1 MPIIDSSSE
10 KSEIIEALNNLLLK
24 YRELTENGVVFKL
37 KKGKNPLDLLGVLD
51 FLKDKIQRWGNN
63 DIFTYCANLF
73 EDFNVI
79 TIGAKNIEKAKELII
94 SVFLSDL
101 IKNEDEGKFDVI
113 FKNVTTFNEFEEWLK
128 IEISKGISN
137 GYPPDPEKAKELK
150 NHLEA
155 ILKKI

>member
-10 KSEIIEALNNLLLK
+10 KSEIIEALNDLLLK

-37 KKGKNPLDLLGVLD
+37 KKGKSPLELLGVLD

-73 EDFNVI
+73 DDFNLI
-79 TIGAKNIEKAKELII
+79 IIGAENIEKAKELIT

-101 IKNEDEGKFDVI
+101 VKNKDEGGLEVI
-113 FKNVTTFNEFEEWLK
+113 FKNVNSFNEFEEWLEN
-128 IEISKGISN
+128 EISKGISD
-137 GYPPDPEKAKELK
+137 GYPPNPEEAKELK
-150 NHLEA
+150 KYLET
-155 ILKKI
+155 ILKEI

>member
-10 KSEIIEALNNLLLK
+10 KIEIIEALNELLLK

-37 KKGKNPLDLLGVLD
+37 KKEKSLLELLGVLD
-51 FLKDKIQRWGNN
+51 FLKDKIQRWGKNE
-63 DIFTYCANLF
+63 IFTYSANLF
-73 EDFNVI
+73 EDFNII
-79 TIGAKNIEKAKELII
+79 TIGAENIEKAKELII

-101 IKNEDEGKFDVI
+101 IKNEDEGGLDVI
-113 FKNVTTFNEFEEWLK
+113 FKNINTFNEFEKWLQN
-128 IEISKGISN
+128 EISKGISN

-150 NHLEA
+150 KHLET

>member
-10 KSEIIEALNNLLLK
+10 KSEIIKALNDLLLK

-37 KKGKNPLDLLGVLD
+37 KKGKSPLDLLGVLD
-51 FLKDKIQRWGNN
+51 FLKDKIQRWGND

-73 EDFNVI
+73 EDFNII

-101 IKNEDEGKFDVI
+101 IKNEDESGLDVI
-113 FKNVTTFNEFEEWLK
+113 FKNVNTFNEFEEWLK
-128 IEISKGISN
+128 NEISKGISN
-137 GYPPDPEKAKELK
+137 GYSPDPEKAKELK
-150 NHLEA
+150 KHLA
-155 ILKKI
+155 IILK

>member
-10 KSEIIEALNNLLLK
+10 KSEIIEALNDLLLK

-37 KKGKNPLDLLGVLD
+37 KKVKSPLDLLGVLD
-51 FLKDKIQRWGNN
+51 FLKDKIQRWGND

-79 TIGAKNIEKAKELII
+79 IIGAKNIEKAKELII

-101 IKNEDEGKFDVI
+101 IKNEDESGLDVI
-113 FKNVTTFNEFEEWLK
+113 FKNVNTFNEFEEWLK
-128 IEISKGISN
+128 NEISKGISN

-150 NHLEA
+150 KHLET
-155 ILKKI
+155 ILKNI

>member
-10 KSEIIEALNNLLLK
+10 KSEIIEALNDLLLK

-37 KKGKNPLDLLGVLD
+37 KKGNSPLDLLGVLD
-51 FLKDKIQRWGNN
+51 FLKDKIQRWGNE

-73 EDFNVI
+73 EDFNII
-79 TIGAKNIEKAKELII
+79 TIGAENIEKAKELII

-101 IKNEDEGKFDVI
+101 IKNEDEGKLDVI
-113 FKNVTTFNEFEEWLK
+113 FKNVSTFNGFEEWLK

-150 NHLEA
+150 KHLEN